1 MAHTDDPLAD
11 MWATSAAAMVFLNYD
26 NQLECLDVSPSQD
39 PQSGLD
45 GNGWAVQYCN
55 EMAMPFASRESTSMF
70 PPSEW
75 NEPENTA
82 RCKAMYG
89 EKPQYS
95 WALDYFGGHIPEKD
109 FMKASNIIFS
119 NGELDPW
126 HAGGVLTNV
135 SKQTVSLY
143 IENSAHHLD
152 LRLPNPA
159 DPLSLTIARQTEI
172 EWIAKFI
179 DQYQGTNFYSEVSNQ
194 NQFLQ

>member
-1 MAHTDDPLAD
+1 
-11 MWATSAAAMVFLNYD
+11 
-26 NQLECLDVSPSQD
+26 
-39 PQSGLD
+39 
-45 GNGWAVQYCN
+45 
-55 EMAMPFASRESTSMF
+55 
-70 PPSEW
+70 
-75 NEPENTA
+75 
-82 RCKAMYG
+82 
-89 EKPQYS
+89 
-95 WALDYFGGHIPEKD
+95 
-109 FMKASNIIFS
+109 MKASNIIFS